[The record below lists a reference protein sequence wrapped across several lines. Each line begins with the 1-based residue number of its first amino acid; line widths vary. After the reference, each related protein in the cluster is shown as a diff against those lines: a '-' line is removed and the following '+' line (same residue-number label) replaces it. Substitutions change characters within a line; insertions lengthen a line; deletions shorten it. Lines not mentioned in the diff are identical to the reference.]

1 MLSDYGEV
9 YRNRPLWGEWYIGD
23 RLGEDCCGTVHAA
36 IRGKESTPHSTVIKV
51 CRFPSELF
59 YRKAVT
65 AFGNDAGKITRYFED
80 TLEGII
86 YKLHLSSSMACHGS
100 IVNYHDYKIDRR
112 EKGPG
117 RIVLFRKD
125 QVIPL
130 DRYAQEHPLTK
141 GEAIRLGIELCEAL
155 SYHLKGGAA
164 QGYLRMESIFVSQ
177 EGAFKLGDTFEKDLL
192 EGQAPALPLFAAP
205 EVLLKENFDHTAD
218 IYTLGLILYKLFN
231 KGCLPFLPS
240 PSGKLQRREIKRALA
255 RRGKKEPLP
264 SPALAGEALSALI
277 LKACAGEPSL
287 RFSTPP
293 EMKLALEELASD
305 LEDEALSQSLIPRA
319 GAATEVHSSGR
330 SANNTAPD
338 PTIPEESE
346 NIPEEKAPDEPS
358 SQPEDHQQIALD
370 PVKTGPAE
378 QQELTPDSVSSRAK
392 PAVPPRTRSPNHVKY
407 AIAACLFLLVAIAVL
422 PASLYHHF
430 ASQSEPVAGDGN
442 TAGNIN
448 NNGLAVLH
456 DGYLYY
462 TDPAEG
468 SAIRRSLPDGDDISK
483 LGSSQALYLNIVNDW
498 IYYVNSE
505 SYSQVYKMRTDG
517 SDNQQF
523 ISNSV
528 SFIQVAGGL
537 LYYANRSD
545 FSCLYR
551 VDPEGSKPIRLNE
564 EPTAHANISGQW
576 IYYLNKEDKHIY
588 KMRLD
593 GREKSRL
600 NQHQSADILVA
611 GGWIYYRNMSDH
623 WRLYRMSTAG
633 TGSDRLTRDPVYQF
647 NVDSDGGI
655 FFTNGSDGK
664 TLYRLSIDEA
674 ARTTEQVKL
683 NDDSTA
689 NLNIAGDWIYY
700 INESEGGSLY
710 RIRPDGTDRAA
721 VR

>member
-305 LEDEALSQSLIPRA
+305 LEDEALSQYPEPAPPQRSILQGDPLIIPLPTPPSPRNQKISRKKRRR
-319 GAATEVHSSGR
+319 TNLLPNRRIISRSPSIPSRPDRRSSR
-330 SANNTAPD
+330 SSPRFRQFQSKTGGPAPD
-338 PTIPEESE
+338 P
-346 NIPEEKAPDEPS
+346 
-358 SQPEDHQQIALD
+358 L
-370 PVKTGPAE
+370 
-378 QQELTPDSVSSRAK
+378 
-392 PAVPPRTRSPNHVKY
+392 PNHGTPSPH
-407 AIAACLFLLVAIAVL
+407 ACFC
-422 PASLYHHF
+422 SW
-430 ASQSEPVAGDGN
+430 QS
-442 TAGNIN
+442 
-448 NNGLAVLH
+448 
-456 DGYLYY
+456 
-462 TDPAEG
+462 
-468 SAIRRSLPDGDDISK
+468 RSCRP
-483 LGSSQALYLNIVNDW
+483 
-498 IYYVNSE
+498 
-505 SYSQVYKMRTDG
+505 
-517 SDNQQF
+517 
-523 ISNSV
+523 
-528 SFIQVAGGL
+528 
-537 LYYANRSD
+537 
-545 FSCLYR
+545 
-551 VDPEGSKPIRLNE
+551 
-564 EPTAHANISGQW
+564 
-576 IYYLNKEDKHIY
+576 
-588 KMRLD
+588 
-593 GREKSRL
+593 
-600 NQHQSADILVA
+600 
-611 GGWIYYRNMSDH
+611 
-623 WRLYRMSTAG
+623 
-633 TGSDRLTRDPVYQF
+633 
-647 NVDSDGGI
+647 
-655 FFTNGSDGK
+655 
-664 TLYRLSIDEA
+664 LSITTSLRKANPSPATGTRRAISTIMGWLSFMMAISTIQTLPKDQRSA
-674 ARTTEQVKL
+674 APCRT
-683 NDDSTA
+683 
-689 NLNIAGDWIYY
+689 
-700 INESEGGSLY
+700 
-710 RIRPDGTDRAA
+710 GTI
-721 VR
+721 